1 MYKNDRTKKSAGL
14 VYTQINVPAK
24 TRCLLT
30 REEFRERVINSLLG
44 AFRQT
49 FIHWAGRPGAHS
61 GTAALAPWLGS
72 SSACSGAD
80 SVGNNCSLGRQRRAG
95 STDFLLVVGLFYLLG
110 H

>member
-1 MYKNDRTKKSAGL
+1 MYKNDSARKARVWKSAGL

-49 FIHWAGRPGAHS
+49 FIHWAGRPGRPGRPGAYAR
-61 GTAALAPWLGS
+61 TIVLAPWLGS

-80 SVGNNCSLGRQRRAG
+80 SVGNNCSLGR
-95 STDFLLVVGLFYLLG
+95 
-110 H
+110 

>member
-1 MYKNDRTKKSAGL
+1 MQKQMEATHVQKRQYKKSAGL

-49 FIHWAGRPGAHS
+49 LIHRAFIGRATGGIQALPSHKAARGAVPHVRDRLS
-61 GTAALAPWLGS
+61 VRRLRVEGTL
-72 SSACSGAD
+72 
-80 SVGNNCSLGRQRRAG
+80 
-95 STDFLLVVGLFYLLG
+95 
-110 H
+110 